1 MKAAPVTVQKTQ
13 DKINSQIDYE
23 IQVKTCDEMSAGTDS
38 NVFITLVG
46 EKGELANLQL
56 KNPDRNNLFEKN
68 NLDLFVLDK
77 LVDIGKLKKIKIGHD
92 GLTKGSSWKL
102 EFVKVFYNSNVYT

>member
-1 MKAAPVTVQKTQ
+1 MKAAPTPVQKP
-13 DKINSQIDYE
+13 ISQIDYE

-46 EKGELANLQL
+46 DKAELADLQL
-56 KNPDRNNLFEKN
+56 KNPERSILFEKN

-77 LVDIGKLKKIKIGHD
+77 LVDIGKVRKQ
-92 GLTKGSSWKL
+92 TRNFTS
-102 EFVKVFYNSNVYT
+102 